1 MLTICVGRNDK
12 QLRTA
17 VRLRPWGMT
26 LGLEGAI
33 NYFPVSMWQLRL
45 LVDLVTDHGSS
56 SGVQHRIGNA
66 YSSECA
72 KCVED
77 CEDTPFHII
86 CECPAVT
93 VSKRLWFGCEKVLPE
108 EIKKFSIRC
117 ILGHCSAVSLQ

>member
-1 MLTICVGRNDK
+1 
-12 QLRTA
+12 
-17 VRLRPWGMT
+17 
-26 LGLEGAI
+26 
-33 NYFPVSMWQLRL
+33 MWQLRL

-66 YSSECA
+66 YSPECA

-108 EIKKFSIRC
+108 EIKKFSIRWPLFSGQSSVMHPGQWTGLVYKGISC
-117 ILGHCSAVSLQ
+117 VFCMKQYLQYMAATPM